1 MSTAVIVMVAVM
13 AFASIGM
20 MFIAIIEFVMYM
32 RNSRK
37 EQQPIVITAP
47 AVAQPEPIKE
57 PEPVKEEPVA
67 QPETPL
73 EVVSEVDENSVT
85 FELAEA
91 HRPTIKE
98 AYEGLKKIEQEL
110 YDKIIA
116 AANELEM
123 ARVIESTYAVTIMQ
137 GRDNIGKLRIL
148 RGVVTLDCT
157 VINPDLVK
165 YNKENGTV
173 DVIINESKS
182 KVNLTV
188 RDTGIGIP
196 QGEQSRVFERFYRV
210 DKSHSKFVGG
220 TGLGLAIVKHGAAYH
235 DADVFLESTDGK
247 GTSVTISF
255 RK

>member
-47 AVAQPEPIKE
+47 VVQ
-57 PEPVKEEPVA
+57 PEPVKEPEPTPA
-67 QPETPL
+67 TAPEAE
-73 EVVSEVDENSVT
+73 EVVVVEEVDENSVT

-116 AANELEM
+116 AANELEL

-165 YNKENGTV
+165 YNKENGKKIKSRPTRFRIESSDELDAAIYTLKV
-173 DVIINESKS
+173 ANQTSLENRNVRKKAEKETTNE
-182 KVNLTV
+182 
-188 RDTGIGIP
+188 
-196 QGEQSRVFERFYRV
+196 Q
-210 DKSHSKFVGG
+210 
-220 TGLGLAIVKHGAAYH
+220 
-235 DADVFLESTDGK
+235 
-247 GTSVTISF
+247 
-255 RK
+255 

>member
-37 EQQPIVITAP
+37 DQQPIVITAP
-47 AVAQPEPIKE
+47 VAAQ
-57 PEPVKEEPVA
+57 PEPVKEPEPA
-67 QPETPL
+67 PAPAPEAE
-73 EVVSEVDENSVT
+73 EVVVVEEADENSVT

-165 YNKENGTV
+165 YNKENGKKIKSRPTRFRIESSDELDAAIYTLKV
-173 DVIINESKS
+173 ANQTSLENRNVRKKVEKETTNE
-182 KVNLTV
+182 
-188 RDTGIGIP
+188 
-196 QGEQSRVFERFYRV
+196 Q
-210 DKSHSKFVGG
+210 
-220 TGLGLAIVKHGAAYH
+220 
-235 DADVFLESTDGK
+235 
-247 GTSVTISF
+247 
-255 RK
+255 

>member
-20 MFIAIIEFVMYM
+20 MFIAIVEFVMYM

-47 AVAQPEPIKE
+47 VAAQ
-57 PEPVKEEPVA
+57 PEPVKEPEPA
-67 QPETPL
+67 PAPAPAPEAE
-73 EVVSEVDENSVT
+73 EVVVVEEADENSVT

-165 YNKENGTV
+165 YNKENGKKIKSRPTRFRIESSDELDAAIYTLKV
-173 DVIINESKS
+173 ANQTSLENRNVRKKAEKETINE
-182 KVNLTV
+182 
-188 RDTGIGIP
+188 
-196 QGEQSRVFERFYRV
+196 Q
-210 DKSHSKFVGG
+210 
-220 TGLGLAIVKHGAAYH
+220 
-235 DADVFLESTDGK
+235 
-247 GTSVTISF
+247 
-255 RK
+255 

>member
-37 EQQPIVITAP
+37 DQQPIVITAP
-47 AVAQPEPIKE
+47 VAAQ
-57 PEPVKEEPVA
+57 PEPVKEPEPTPA
-67 QPETPL
+67 PAPEAE
-73 EVVSEVDENSVT
+73 EVVVVEEVDENSVT

-110 YDKIIA
+110 YDRIIA

-165 YNKENGTV
+165 YNKENGKKIKSRPTRFRIESSDELDAAIYTLKV
-173 DVIINESKS
+173 ANQTSLENRNVRKKAEKETTNE
-182 KVNLTV
+182 
-188 RDTGIGIP
+188 
-196 QGEQSRVFERFYRV
+196 Q
-210 DKSHSKFVGG
+210 
-220 TGLGLAIVKHGAAYH
+220 
-235 DADVFLESTDGK
+235 
-247 GTSVTISF
+247 
-255 RK
+255 

>member
-37 EQQPIVITAP
+37 DQQPIVITAP
-47 AVAQPEPIKE
+47 VAAQPEPIKE
-57 PEPVKEEPVA
+57 PEPTPTPA
-67 QPETPL
+67 PEAE
-73 EVVSEVDENSVT
+73 EVVVVEEADENSVT

-110 YDKIIA
+110 YDRIIA

-165 YNKENGTV
+165 YNKENGKKIKSRPTRFRIESSDELDAAIYTLKV
-173 DVIINESKS
+173 ANQTSLENRNVRKKAEKETTNE
-182 KVNLTV
+182 
-188 RDTGIGIP
+188 
-196 QGEQSRVFERFYRV
+196 Q
-210 DKSHSKFVGG
+210 
-220 TGLGLAIVKHGAAYH
+220 
-235 DADVFLESTDGK
+235 
-247 GTSVTISF
+247 
-255 RK
+255 